1 MPNERKGKEAED
13 KAADY
18 LLEKGYT
25 LITRRYRVKG
35 GEIDI
40 IALDGDTLVFA
51 EVKERLAPGF
61 SPEQAVHEQKV
72 IHMLKAGEKYRQ
84 ASNDPRPFRFDLIA
98 MDQKGI
104 RHYEACFGASL
115 NAKAQKD

>member
-1 MPNERKGKEAED
+1 MPNQRKGKDAED

-25 LITRRYRVKG
+25 LITRRYCVKG

-40 IALDGDTLVFA
+40 IALDGNTLVFA
-51 EVKERLAPGF
+51 EVKERLSPGF
-61 SPEQAVHEQKV
+61 IPEQAVSEEKV
-72 IHMLKAGEKYRQ
+72 IHMFKAAEKYRESTKDQ
-84 ASNDPRPFRFDLIA
+84 RPFRFDLIA
-98 MDQKGI
+98 IDQNGL

-115 NAKAQKD
+115 NANTQRD